1 MCISEY
7 FRVKQNFL
15 ENVWHNNFN
24 VTAIALGAK
33 SLPGLIMVTV
43 FLVWNP
49 TLGALFMMSTL
60 LSFPN
65 IKLQL
70 SNSSGSKLSL
80 IFWLMG
86 TLIRV
91 AELYILWVLIL
102 MYAGRLAAEKL
113 VLTAVLW
120 LRVHS
125 GGQQPKSP
133 TSPSSGTAS
142 RCTSVTISLKPF
154 DLTVKLSAPYLIL
167 NDVVIKQFFSLQ
179 GKCPFYTTLS
189 SFSLH
194 PSCGT
199 TTFTW
204 L

>member
-1 MCISEY
+1 
-7 FRVKQNFL
+7 
-15 ENVWHNNFN
+15 
-24 VTAIALGAK
+24 
-33 SLPGLIMVTV
+33 MVTV

-49 TLGALFMMSTL
+49 TLGALSMMSTL
-60 LSFPN
+60 LIFPSS
-65 IKLQL
+65 KLQV
-70 SNSSGSKLSL
+70 SNLSGSKLSL
-80 IFWLMG
+80 MFWLMG
-86 TLIRV
+86 TLIRG

-102 MYAGRLAAEKL
+102 TYAGRFAQWKVVAAEKL
-113 VLTAVLW
+113 VLTAIFW

-125 GGQQPKSP
+125 GGQWPKSP

-154 DLTVKLSAPYLIL
+154 DLTVKLSVPYLIL

-179 GKCPFYTTLS
+179 GKCPFYATLS